1 MPERPA
7 DIAIRARLRGAA
19 PVAGR
24 PVAPLAVVSGCP
36 RCGGAMRPDRLD
48 IGDYGC
54 VSCGHVEYA
63 RKDWPALMRG
73 PKAGMR
79 L

>member
-7 DIAIRARLRGAA
+7 DIAIRARLA
-19 PVAGR
+19 
-24 PVAPLAVVSGCP
+24 
-36 RCGGAMRPDRLD
+36 
-48 IGDYGC
+48 
-54 VSCGHVEYA
+54 CGHVEYA